1 MSGFLPMITWRAQF
15 WSLEVPKGSE
25 KPTALD
31 LSAILE
37 GLSEADIK
45 FILVGGLAAVVQ
57 GAPVTTMDVDIVHNR
72 SSENISKLI
81 ALLNSI
87 DATYRRSAD
96 KVIGPNEGDITGRGH
111 FLFST
116 RFGPLDVL
124 AFIEQGKA
132 YEDLLEDT
140 VEIEFRGHI
149 IRVLNLKELVE
160 LKKKS
165 RDPKDKQR
173 LTVLE
178 ETLRQ
183 VNEECG
189 IGLESKRSSAKND
202 DVDQ

>member
-1 MSGFLPMITWRAQF
+1 MPTS
-15 WSLEVPKGSE
+15 SE
-25 KPTALD
+25 KSTVLD

-37 GLSEADIK
+37 GLLEADIK

-57 GAPVTTMDVDIVHNR
+57 GSPVTTMDVDIVHNR

-81 ALLNSI
+81 AFLNSI
-87 DATYRRSAD
+87 DATYRRPDD
-96 KVIGPNEGDITGRGH
+96 KVIGPNEEDISGMGH

-124 AFIEQGKA
+124 AFIEQGKT

-140 VEIEFRGHI
+140 VEIEFRGYI

-189 IGLESKRSSAKND
+189 INLEPIRSGAKND

>member
-1 MSGFLPMITWRAQF
+1 MPT
-15 WSLEVPKGSE
+15 GSK

-37 GLSEADIK
+37 GLLEAGIK

-57 GAPVTTMDVDIVHNR
+57 GAPVATMDVDIVHNR

-81 ALLNSI
+81 AFLKSI
-87 DATYRRSAD
+87 GATYRRPDD
-96 KVIGPNEGDITGRGH
+96 KVIGPNEGDISGLGH

-149 IRVLNLKELVE
+149 IRVLNLKALVE
-160 LKKKS
+160 LKKTS

-173 LTVLE
+173 LIVLE

-183 VNEECG
+183 VNEEYG
-189 IGLESKRSSAKND
+189 IDLESKRSSAKND

>member
-1 MSGFLPMITWRAQF
+1 MPTNSDQ
-15 WSLEVPKGSE
+15 
-25 KPTALD
+25 PTAFN

-37 GLSEADIK
+37 GLLEADIK

-57 GAPVTTMDVDIVHNR
+57 GAPVATMDVDIVPNR
-72 SSENISKLI
+72 SFENISKLYTY
-81 ALLNSI
+81 LKSI
-87 DATYRRSAD
+87 NATYRRPD
-96 KVIGPNEGDITGRGH
+96 EKVVEPNEGDISGMGH
-111 FLFST
+111 FLFMT
-116 RFGPLDVL
+116 RLGPLDVL

-132 YEDLLEDT
+132 YEDLLEHT

-149 IRVLNLKELVE
+149 IRVLNLKALVE
-160 LKKKS
+160 FKRTS

-189 IGLESKRSSAKND
+189 IDLESKRSSSKND
-202 DVDQ
+202 DADQ